1 MAVTKEILALA
12 VEIGDALLRNGA
24 EVYRVEDTVMHIL
37 EAYEIE
43 NYDVY
48 VLSNGIF
55 ASANED
61 REDACSMIR
70 HIPLGTTHL
79 GRIAALNQ
87 LSREICSHE
96 CSLIDAWNR
105 LERCKNISFG
115 KPVVHIFFC
124 GLGCGC
130 FSYLFGGTALDSI
143 VGFFIGM
150 LLQVFLFALK
160 RHKNSKFITNILGSA
175 FVTLLS
181 LIVLSFGTPILYDKV
196 IIGDIMP
203 LVPGIALTTSI
214 RDFFNGDYLSGA
226 IHMID
231 AILTAFCIAV
241 GRHRHYDLSF
251 CYGRGCAVMIIQFI
265 VSLFATLS
273 FAELFGAPKKE
284 LFFCGLTGAIGWVV
298 YVIGLNSNMG
308 TVLANLTAT
317 FALTVFSRILSAIRR
332 NPVTVYLIAGIF
344 PLVPGAGIYYTS
356 YYFIMNDMTQFSNYG
371 METIKVAG
379 AIVLG
384 IVFGFGL
391 PQSWFNALQ
400 RIERKK
406 TAL

>member
-1 MAVTKEILALA
+1 MSAPSLRSIILLW
-12 VEIGDALLRNGA
+12 EGLRCYDYP
-24 EVYRVEDTVMHIL
+24 VYCEFVCHTL
-37 EAYEIE
+37 
-43 NYDVY
+43 
-48 VLSNGIF
+48 
-55 ASANED
+55 
-61 REDACSMIR
+61 
-70 HIPLGTTHL
+70 
-79 GRIAALNQ
+79 
-87 LSREICSHE
+87 
-96 CSLIDAWNR
+96 
-105 LERCKNISFG
+105 
-115 KPVVHIFFC
+115 FC
-124 GLGCGC
+124 G
-130 FSYLFGGTALDSI
+130 T
-143 VGFFIGM
+143 VW
-150 LLQVFLFALK
+150 
-160 RHKNSKFITNILGSA
+160 R
-175 FVTLLS
+175 
-181 LIVLSFGTPILYDKV
+181 
-196 IIGDIMP
+196 
-203 LVPGIALTTSI
+203 
-214 RDFFNGDYLSGA
+214 
-226 IHMID
+226 
-231 AILTAFCIAV
+231 
-241 GRHRHYDLSF
+241 
-251 CYGRGCAVMIIQFI
+251 
-265 VSLFATLS
+265 
-273 FAELFGAPKKE
+273 AEKE

>member
-1 MAVTKEILALA
+1 
-12 VEIGDALLRNGA
+12 
-24 EVYRVEDTVMHIL
+24 
-37 EAYEIE
+37 
-43 NYDVY
+43 
-48 VLSNGIF
+48 
-55 ASANED
+55 
-61 REDACSMIR
+61 
-70 HIPLGTTHL
+70 
-79 GRIAALNQ
+79 
-87 LSREICSHE
+87 
-96 CSLIDAWNR
+96 
-105 LERCKNISFG
+105 
-115 KPVVHIFFC
+115 
-124 GLGCGC
+124 
-130 FSYLFGGTALDSI
+130 
-143 VGFFIGM
+143 
-150 LLQVFLFALK
+150 
-160 RHKNSKFITNILGSA
+160 
-175 FVTLLS
+175 
-181 LIVLSFGTPILYDKV
+181 
-196 IIGDIMP
+196 
-203 LVPGIALTTSI
+203 
-214 RDFFNGDYLSGA
+214 
-226 IHMID
+226 
-231 AILTAFCIAV
+231 
-241 GRHRHYDLSF
+241 
-251 CYGRGCAVMIIQFI
+251 MIIQFI

-284 LFFCGLTGAIGWVV
+284 LFFCGLT
-298 YVIGLNSNMG
+298 GLNSNMG

>member
-1 MAVTKEILALA
+1 
-12 VEIGDALLRNGA
+12 
-24 EVYRVEDTVMHIL
+24 
-37 EAYEIE
+37 
-43 NYDVY
+43 
-48 VLSNGIF
+48 
-55 ASANED
+55 
-61 REDACSMIR
+61 
-70 HIPLGTTHL
+70 
-79 GRIAALNQ
+79 
-87 LSREICSHE
+87 
-96 CSLIDAWNR
+96 
-105 LERCKNISFG
+105 
-115 KPVVHIFFC
+115 
-124 GLGCGC
+124 
-130 FSYLFGGTALDSI
+130 
-143 VGFFIGM
+143 
-150 LLQVFLFALK
+150 
-160 RHKNSKFITNILGSA
+160 
-175 FVTLLS
+175 
-181 LIVLSFGTPILYDKV
+181 
-196 IIGDIMP
+196 
-203 LVPGIALTTSI
+203 
-214 RDFFNGDYLSGA
+214 
-226 IHMID
+226 
-231 AILTAFCIAV
+231 
-241 GRHRHYDLSF
+241 
-251 CYGRGCAVMIIQFI
+251 MIIQFI

-308 TVLANLTAT
+308 TVLANRADLLCVLLVMAAT